1 MKKEERALVLKE
13 KWNVSATEAPSP
25 RSLETDMIELEEG
38 CYTSNPFPLSL
49 DTQKRLLEL
58 TYKRRSGI
66 ITRQELIDVLFN
78 PEVTKPSALFER
90 LY

>member
-13 KWNVSATEAPSP
+13 KWNASATEAPSP

-38 CYTSNPFPLSL
+38 CYAGNPFPLSAV
-49 DTQKRLLEL
+49 TQKRLLEL

-78 PEVTKPSALFER
+78 TAATKPSTIFER